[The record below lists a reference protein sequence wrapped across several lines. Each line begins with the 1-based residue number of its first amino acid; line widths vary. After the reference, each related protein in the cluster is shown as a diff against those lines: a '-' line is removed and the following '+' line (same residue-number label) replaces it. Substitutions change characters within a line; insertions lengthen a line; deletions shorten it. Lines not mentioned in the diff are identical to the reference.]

1 MIRDYTLD
9 QQIGQRILEINRLER
24 LAHESSG
31 KLSASMLGWPT
42 LWQVLKITG
51 VEAKPF
57 DEFTLRTFQRGK
69 DVEERILSWA
79 DNVVKKQLKIIY
91 RDCIGYV
98 DSVMT
103 YNGNAPQLKGLTLPH
118 EIKSVT
124 NAKFSR
130 IVGTKIK
137 PGNGADP
144 QHKLQAGFYAL
155 GIGSEYYAVDY
166 IASDDLR
173 VETFIY
179 KTEEIKPEIDKI
191 IDDFEKAMTEWEAT
205 KTLPPF
211 RERYS
216 WQTNPKYATYPDYM
230 T

>member
-1 MIRDYTLD
+1 MLRDYTLD
-9 QQIGQRILEINRLER
+9 QQIGQRILEVNRLER

-31 KLSASMLGWPT
+31 KLTASMLGWPL
-42 LWQVLKITG
+42 LWQVLKVKG
-51 VEAKPF
+51 VEPKPF

-69 DVEERILSWA
+69 DVEDRIIGWA
-79 DNVVKKQLKIIY
+79 DNVIKQQLKITY
-91 RDCIGYV
+91 RGCLGYV
-98 DSVMT
+98 DAVMT
-103 YNGNAPQLKGLTLPH
+103 YNGNVPHLKGLTLPH

-124 NAKFSR
+124 NAKYAR
-130 IVGTKIK
+130 IVGTKTK

-173 VETFIY
+173 VETYIY
-179 KTEEIKPEIDKI
+179 ETKDIKPEIDKI
-191 IDDFEKAMTEWEAT
+191 IDDFNEALA
-205 KTLPPF
+205 KYPELPKF
-211 RERYS
+211 EARYS

-230 T
+230 N